1 MFCKQCGNQIPDDAV
16 ICVHCGVATSNTA
29 AVISTPEAKSKI
41 GYILLGVFLG
51 LFGIHN
57 FYAGYTGK
65 AVAQLLLAVLLCW
78 TVVVPIIVYIWVI
91 VDICTITKDAQGRPF
106 V

>member
-1 MFCKQCGNQIPDDAV
+1 MYCRQCGRQIPDEAV
-16 ICVHCGVATSNTA
+16 ICVFCGVATNRA
-29 AVISTPEAKSKI
+29 AVTIDPEAKSKI
-41 GYILLGVFLG
+41 AYVLLGIFLG

-65 AVAQLLLAVLLCW
+65 AVAQLLIAVLLCW
-78 TVVVPIIVYIWVI
+78 TVVAPIIVFIWCI